1 MKTSS
6 PTKTSKGENLYG
18 SPTPNAPLKQGYGN
32 AAKEYQGSPTKVDK
46 ANVLGTP
53 IEIIQSK

>member
-46 ANVLGTP
+46 ANILGTP
-53 IEIIQSK
+53 IEII